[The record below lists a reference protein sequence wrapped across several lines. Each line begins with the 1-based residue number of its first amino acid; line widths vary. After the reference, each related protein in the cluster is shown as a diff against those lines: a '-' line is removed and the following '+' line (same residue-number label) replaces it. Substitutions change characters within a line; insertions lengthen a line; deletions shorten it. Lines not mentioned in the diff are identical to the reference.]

1 MGKKKH
7 AERADVI
14 QVLSL
19 GMGDSPINP
28 DDPSYTW
35 RILAEGDSWFT
46 IGAIPSSNLLYELRF
61 SAPTVILNLGYPG
74 DTISHVSE
82 LSVNRDLVQ
91 RLTSPQWASDW
102 DAILLSGG
110 GNDLIDRAAEILLE
124 TPKGAGKRATQYI
137 DEEALQSLTADVQE
151 SYRRIVQLRD
161 SDGTANNGKPIVVHT
176 YDYPTPRNAPATF
189 LVVPMTRPWLH
200 PLFEKRGISPALRV
214 KITDT
219 LVDALARSIIELQHE
234 LAAFYVVDTRDTL
247 KRAEYGALGNSG
259 DWLNEIHPN
268 TDGYR
273 KIARKIERKLSSVL
287 K

>member
-1 MGKKKH
+1 MD
-7 AERADVI
+7 RAVAVI
-14 QVLSL
+14 QARMGSTRLPGKVLL
-19 GMGDSPINP
+19 PIM
-28 DDPSYTW
+28 
-35 RILAEGDSWFT
+35 
-46 IGAIPSSNLLYELRF
+46 
-61 SAPTVILNLGYPG
+61 
-74 DTISHVSE
+74 
-82 LSVNRDLVQ
+82 
-91 RLTSPQWASDW
+91 
-102 DAILLSGG
+102 
-110 GNDLIDRAAEILLE
+110 
-124 TPKGAGKRATQYI
+124 
-137 DEEALQSLTADVQE
+137 
-151 SYRRIVQLRD
+151 
-161 SDGTANNGKPIVVHT
+161 GKPIVVHT